1 MTYRG
6 VDVSPVAI
14 ELARQLIELSGV
26 ADRCRFD
33 VFDLDAGLPD
43 GEPVDLLLCYLFRD
57 PRLYRG
63 MVDRLV
69 PGGLLAVAVRSEVGA
84 GPEEVHDGNHRAR
97 PGELRD
103 AFGHLEILEEGE
115 GDGMARILARKPR

>member
-1 MTYRG
+1 MTYWG

-14 ELARQLIELSGV
+14 ELAWQLVELSGV
-26 ADRCRFD
+26 AGRCRFD

-43 GEPVDLLLCYLFRD
+43 GESVDLVLCYLFRD

-63 MVDRLV
+63 MIDRLV
-69 PGGLLAVAVRSEVGA
+69 AGGLLAYAVRSEVDA
-84 GPEEVHDGNHRAR
+84 GPEEFPDGNRRAR